1 MSKRFFTFILAVIMC
16 MSMCAVT
23 AFAAE
28 QSTNNTEMA
37 EILNNLPE
45 DANILYQD
53 KEIVVYE
60 SNEPVVADNPTMDYA
75 CEWVPAGETM
85 GDYPITKTFAGTA
98 HITFK
103 ARSDASATTVQMTL
117 FRNSNLTDGVTTAT
131 VRAND
136 QDVHVTGTVDA
147 MKNYYVSYQ
156 LITTNPEGV
165 FLMTWFYL

>member
-16 MSMCAVT
+16 MSMCAIT

-28 QSTNNTEMA
+28 QPTNNTEMA
-37 EILNNLPE
+37 EILSNLPE

-53 KEIVVYE
+53 EEIVVYE

-75 CEWVPAGETM
+75 CQWVPAGEYNGSYT
-85 GDYPITKTFAGTA
+85 ITKTFAGTA

-103 ARSDASATTVQMTL
+103 ARSDASATSVQMSL
-117 FRNSNLTDGVTTAT
+117 FRNSALTDGVTTAT
-131 VRAND
+131 VTAND
-136 QDVHVTGTVDA
+136 QDVHVVATVDA
-147 MKNYYVSYQ
+147 MKDYYVSYQ
-156 LITTNPEGV
+156 LRTTNPKGV